1 MARRNQSREKRRD
14 LLPVIARAFT
24 QLGYRRTTTAELAK
38 RCSVQENILYRLWPD
53 KKAMFV
59 AAIEYVYDFSEKTW
73 LGLLDG
79 ARRKGS
85 TAQRLLEFESV
96 HHGELGHHRILFTG
110 LGETDDA
117 DICAALQRVY
127 TRFHRFLLGQI
138 VAHRS
143 AGPSDRRHVTDN
155 SRKRGISPAEL
166 TAWALIGLGTVASIG
181 REVGLLNATQRRQLI
196 GVMGRAFLD
205 GGTA

>member
-1 MARRNQSREKRRD
+1 MARRNQTAEKRRD

-38 RCSVQENILYRLWPD
+38 RCGVQENILYRLWPD

-73 LGLLDG
+73 LSLLEDVRG
-79 ARRKGS
+79 KGS
-85 TAQRLLEFESV
+85 TAQRLLEFESL
-96 HHGELGHHRILFTG
+96 HHGEFGHHRILFTG

-127 TRFHRFLLGQI
+127 TRFHRFLFGQI
-138 VAHRS
+138 VAHRG
-143 AGPSDRRHVTDN
+143 AAASD
-155 SRKRGISPAEL
+155 RKRGAAIAKNNRRPPAEL
-166 TAWALIGLGTVASIG
+166 TAWALIGLGTVANIG
-181 REVGLLNATQRRQLI
+181 REVGLVSAAQRRRLI
-196 GVMGRAFLD
+196 GEIGRALLE
-205 GGTA
+205 GGAA